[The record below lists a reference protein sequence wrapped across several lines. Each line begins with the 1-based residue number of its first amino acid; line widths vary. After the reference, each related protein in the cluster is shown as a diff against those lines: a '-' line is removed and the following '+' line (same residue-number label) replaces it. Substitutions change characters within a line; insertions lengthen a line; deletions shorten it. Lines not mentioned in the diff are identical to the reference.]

1 MLVGVHNFRDAGG
14 YRAAAGIVRSNFLFR
29 SGRLAAATGDDETL
43 LRGLRITAIVDLR
56 RGAERD
62 AHPTGSWATAC
73 EAITSDIGGH
83 ADPWVTFL
91 RSTEPSAAAVRDYIL
106 AFYRSVPFEER
117 HIDLFS
123 RYFSVL
129 AQGGGPLLV
138 HCSGGKDRTG
148 IAVALT
154 HALLGVS
161 RDDILHDYLLTNQHW
176 NYETHGG
183 AVAVAM
189 QEEAGKPVDPAAVR
203 AAIEVNAEYL
213 DAAFDVIIERAGTI
227 PNYLEEVLGISADQ
241 RRRIISRLVE
251 PKPRTFDG

>member
-1 MLVGVHNFRDAGG
+1 MLAGVHNFRDAGG
-14 YRAAAGIVRSNFLFR
+14 YRAAAGIVRSNLLFR
-29 SGRLAAATGDDETL
+29 SGRLAAATGDDDTV
-43 LRGLRITAIVDLR
+43 LRGLCLTAIVDLR

-62 AHPTGSWATAC
+62 AHPTGSWAAAC

-83 ADPWVTFL
+83 ADPWVRFL
-91 RSTEPSAAAVRDYIL
+91 RSAEPSAAAVRDYIL

-123 RYFSVL
+123 RYFSAL
-129 AQGGGPLLV
+129 ADGGGPLLV

-161 RDDILHDYLLTNQHW
+161 RDDILHDYLLTNHHW
-176 NYETHGG
+176 NYETHGA

-203 AAIEVNAEYL
+203 AAIEVETEYL
-213 DAAFDVIIERAGTI
+213 DAAFDVIAARAGSVEGYLDKVVGI
-227 PNYLEEVLGISADQ
+227 PEIRQ
-241 RRRIISRLVE
+241 RAIISYLVE
-251 PKPRTFDG
+251 P